1 MPVLECVVNISEG
14 TQGDLLSAFRE
25 IARPALLDLH
35 ADAFHNRAVLTLA
48 GAGDDLHQAVAAL
61 TRLALAT
68 LDLARHEGVH
78 PRLGVVDVVPFVD
91 LADPWAPATTASIAA
106 RDRYARWAAQELD
119 LPCFLYGPERALP
132 EIRRSAW
139 RTLDPDV
146 GPRRPHPTAGA
157 VCVGARPVLVA
168 YNLVLS
174 APDIERARVIAAGLR
189 RPGLRTLALVTGP
202 DVQISCN
209 LTDPLRLRPDH
220 VYDLIDGALRAAGQ
234 GAPRI
239 ARAEL
244 VGLLPEAVLAAIP
257 AKRWDALA
265 LAPDR
270 TIEAHQRRS

>member
-14 TQGDLLSAFRE
+14 TQGAHLSAFRE
-25 IARPALLDLH
+25 ITGPALLDLH

-48 GAGDDLHQAVAAL
+48 GPADDLHQAVAAL
-61 TRLALAT
+61 TRLAVAT

-106 RDRYARWAAQELD
+106 RDRFARWAARELD
-119 LPCFLYGPERALP
+119 LPCFVYGPERTLP

-209 LTDPLRLRPDH
+209 LTDPLRLRPDR
-220 VYDLIDGALRAAGQ
+220 VYDLVDGALRAAGP

-257 AKRWDALA
+257 ATRWDALA

-270 TIEAHQRRS
+270 TIEARQRRS